1 MKKNRLGR
9 TGLEV
14 TELCFGALPFG
25 PLQKG
30 LPTEVCAEVVES
42 ALRCGINFVDTAHI
56 YGTYDPIRIAM
67 KRTGILPIIASKSI
81 MPDYDGMQKAID
93 EALLKL
99 DIETIDIFHLH
110 AARADN
116 TVFQQRAG
124 ALRCLEDNKKSGK
137 IRAIGISSH
146 SVLAVEAAAQMPTI
160 DVVFPILNITGT
172 GILHGS
178 RDDMEK
184 AIAACAE
191 KGKGIYLMKALAG
204 GSLIGRFDEAMAY
217 ARSIPGVASI
227 AVGMVSPDE
236 VAFNLGYFSGKQDK
250 GPAIPIPEQ
259 SKKQFI
265 VVKTLCSN
273 CGACRTTCPN
283 EAIIEKEGLSFI
295 QEDKCLT
302 CGYCVGSCPMF
313 AIRMV

>member
-1 MKKNRLGR
+1 MRKNKLGR

-30 LPTEVCAEVVES
+30 LSPEVCAEVVEG
-42 ALRCGINFVDTAHI
+42 ALRRGINFIDTAQM
-56 YGTYDPIRIAM
+56 YGTYEPIRTAM
-67 KRTGILPIIASKSI
+67 KRTGIRPIIASKSTAS
-81 MPDYDGMQKAID
+81 DYDGMQRAID
-93 EALLKL
+93 EALLQL
-99 DIETIDIFHLH
+99 DIDCIDIFHLH

-116 TVFQQRAG
+116 TVFEKRAG

-137 IRAIGISSH
+137 IRAIGISTH
-146 SVLAVEAAAQMPTI
+146 SVLTVEATAQVPAI
-160 DVVFPILNITGT
+160 EVVFPILNITGT

-178 RDDMEK
+178 REDMEK
-184 AIAACAE
+184 AIAACNE

-204 GSLIGRFDEAMAY
+204 GSLIGRFDEAMSY

-227 AVGMVSPDE
+227 AVGMVSLDE
-236 VAFNLGYFSGKQDK
+236 VAFNLGYFSGEQDK
-250 GPAIPIPEQ
+250 GSVMPIPEQ

-273 CGACRTTCPN
+273 CGVCRPVCPN
-283 EAIIEKEGLSFI
+283 EAILEKEGLSLI

-302 CGYCVGSCPMF
+302 CGYCVSACPMF